1 MMIDIVDFNTGMV
14 LKEQASSR
22 AEAIEWIN
30 TTFAAYEWSIKEED
44 EYGIYIVLPATRANV
59 PGYLRRY

>member
-14 LKEQASSR
+14 LKEQTSSR

-30 TTFAAYEWSIKEED
+30 SKFSDQWSIKEETSD
-44 EYGIYIVLPATRANV
+44 TICIDLPATRW
-59 PGYLRRY
+59 PRPRR